1 MDYSKLFEVSAKEL
15 ETIRVQ
21 KAQVQNKLQELA
33 QELGIDLN
41 GDVEKQIAELS
52 ASLKKDQSTLEL
64 TLQDIDKQLKELENV
79 Q

>member
-41 GDVEKQIAELS
+41 GDVEKQIEELS
-52 ASLKKDQSTLEL
+52 ASLKKDQATLEL